1 MGSLPLVCSILFC
14 MENDLSYEV
23 GQNLRRLR
31 QARGLTLSGLA
42 AKAGVAKSLLHALE
56 AGHANPTLATLW
68 ALAQALE
75 APFGELVQAR
85 PVGEEGAMV
94 QLIEQTQGRAGE
106 RLEVYRMDLLPRSER
121 WAEAHEPRLRE
132 RVIGLKGRA
141 RVGPPPGREVGPGE
155 VVEFSGDEPHVYA
168 SEEGASLLVFLHYPL
183 LPRPK
188 GEAGSPEKASLALRE
203 VSLGVGGLALEGR
216 WLAPGFQEGVFVR
229 WSGNRTYLFGLPLPP
244 LPRLEGQGLLGEAL
258 ALLHAPVEDLRPY
271 QQSPSLLL
279 RTLAWE
285 GLLLKGEVADP
296 APLLLKT
303 AHFPA
308 SSEEG
313 EWESRISVDRYA
325 QVELLHPGYARQ
337 PLFLAYCLQAA
348 GLEGGRFLDVGTGPG
363 HHLLL
368 LLELLPHL
376 EPVAVEPSPAS
387 RQALTQLLPGVEVW
401 PEDFTLLPTEETFPL
416 MVCVGA
422 SHHMSTWRLLEKA
435 YRLLRPGGLLA
446 VVDEFLSPFAT
457 QEERARN
464 LVLHHTAYLLPFPLE
479 EPEALWALRLL
490 ALQGEPRGL
499 RRLAE
504 EALQGLGARFDPLAA
519 FARLELQ
526 ALVAGL
532 DYEVE
537 TKTYPRRFLELAFAV
552 GFELERH
559 QRLFA
564 THGSRSWDG
573 GTHLFLLRRPR

>member
-1 MGSLPLVCSILFC
+1 MK
-14 MENDLSYEV
+14 NDLFYEV

-31 QARGLTLSGLA
+31 QAKGLTLSGLA

-56 AGHANPTLATLW
+56 AGRANPTLATLW

-75 APFGELVQAR
+75 VPFGELVQAR
-85 PVGEEGAMV
+85 PVGDEGVTV
-94 QLIEQTQGRAGE
+94 QLIERTRGRSGE
-106 RLEVYRMDLLPRSER
+106 PLEVYRMDLSPCSVR
-121 WAEAHEPRLRE
+121 WAEAHERGLRE
-132 RVIGLKGRA
+132 RVIGLRGKA

-155 VVEFSGDEPHVYA
+155 EVEFAGDEPHVYA

-183 LPRPK
+183 PPRPQ

-229 WSGNRTYLFGLPLPP
+229 WGANRTYLFSLPLAP
-244 LPRLEGQGLLGEAL
+244 LPRLEAQGLLGEAL
-258 ALLHAPVEDLRPY
+258 ALLHAPKEDLRSHG
-271 QQSPSLLL
+271 QSPSLLL

-296 APLLLKT
+296 ASLLVQT
-303 AHFPA
+303 ARPPVG
-308 SSEEG
+308 SSKEED
-313 EWESRISVDRYA
+313 WESRISVDLYA
-325 QVELLHPGYARQ
+325 RVELLHPGYARQ
-337 PLFLAYCLQAA
+337 PLFLAYGLQAV
-348 GLEGGRFLDVGTGPG
+348 GLERGRFLDVGTGPG

-387 RQALTQLLPGVEVW
+387 RQALAQLVPGVEVL
-401 PEDFTLLPTEETFPL
+401 PEDFTLLDSEETFPL
-416 MVCVGA
+416 IVCVGA
-422 SHHMSTWRLLEKA
+422 SHHMSTWRFLEKA

-446 VVDEFLSPFAT
+446 VADEFLRPFT
-457 QEERARN
+457 TREERARN

-479 EPEALWALRLL
+479 ETEALWALRLL
-490 ALQGEPRGL
+490 ALQGESRGL
-499 RRLAE
+499 RALAE
-504 EALQGLGARFDPLAA
+504 EALQDLETRSDAFAA

-526 ALVAGL
+526 ALLAGL

-552 GFELERH
+552 GFELEH
-559 QRLFA
+559 HHRLFA
-564 THGSRSWDG
+564 THGRGSWDG
-573 GTHLFLLRRPR
+573 GTHLFLLRRPK